1 MVYKG
6 SDVVILSGGQPLAAS
21 KSCSIDVDVDLIKVS
36 SASDGQWE
44 HSIAG
49 RKSWS
54 MTTNHLLVGRPYV
67 DGIIE
72 GQAFGFQGPQHTAS
86 SLIKAGGMT
95 ITTQERGLG
104 LVFLSNTPPYTPVQA
119 NNKWINVFDTYDE
132 TQEAGDAAGLQLLQ
146 MIDDTNNKKF
156 AIVSFDA
163 YGLTSTVKTNLASM
177 LNVDLSGVPVE
188 RDRGALVIIG
198 GKDISK
204 GMVAYTAPTSAT
216 YGNFGGSAKTKLC
229 LNNSQ
234 VITETLLKSFEAQVG
249 TTHTITVQVEG
260 FPYDTITCTAICKSA
275 KVQATKSNLLTGS
288 FSWVGSGPL
297 T

>member
-6 SDVVILSGGQPLAAS
+6 SDVVILSDGQPLAAS

-72 GQAFGFQGPQHTAS
+72 GQAFGFQGPQQRIF

-119 NNKWINVFDTYDE
+119 NNKWINVFDTYGE

-146 MIDDTNNKKF
+146 MIDDTGNKKF

-177 LNVDLSGVPVE
+177 LHVDLSGVPVE

-234 VITETLLKSFEAQVG
+234 VITEALLKSFEAQVG

-260 FPYDTITCTAICKSA
+260 FPYDTLTGTAICKSA